1 MLLRCANGID
11 CRYGLLADASL
22 IEFVSG
28 FHTGGN
34 IHERY
39 GIVMVSVER
48 IVNLLAISLSYVEID
63 SSLDDIISKV
73 GVREWND
80 PLNDSVL
87 ALCFFPFGLFGFH
100 FSFSSSSLILAL

>member
-1 MLLRCANGID
+1 MLLRCAHGID

-63 SSLDDIISKV
+63 SSLDDIISKEN
-73 GVREWND
+73 GRMEKETD
-80 PLNDSVL
+80 GDS
-87 ALCFFPFGLFGFH
+87 ASHPR
-100 FSFSSSSLILAL
+100 SL